1 MIDLPPPDPA
11 IEIVVAS
18 QGMSKGLRQ
27 TDGPQV
33 IVRPSLQIGR
43 VSIGAYGKN
52 ITSPSAE
59 GEGGIFLGYST
70 RIGGVQ
76 LSPVIS
82 YKRLLERTGRT
93 DADAWEFGLSMS
105 RQAGRITPYLSLY
118 YSPDELG
125 STGESLYAEAGASL
139 RLSPSFTINTSV
151 AHRVRAGGP
160 DYGALSAGI
169 SHQATRNISLD
180 LRYHDTDRGDLGA
193 IYQRRLVASLR
204 ARF

>member
-1 MIDLPPPDPA
+1 MIDLPPSDPV

-27 TDGPQV
+27 TDGPQ
-33 IVRPSLQIGR
+33 ILVRPSLQIGR
-43 VSIGAYGKN
+43 LSIGAYGKN

-59 GEGGIFLGYST
+59 GEGGIFIGYSA
-70 RIGGVQ
+70 RIGGLQ
-76 LSPVIS
+76 LSPVIN
-82 YKRLLERTGRT
+82 YKRLLDRTGRP
-93 DADAWEFGLSMS
+93 DVDAWEFGLSMS

-139 RLSPSFTINTSV
+139 RISPSFAISANV
-151 AHRVRAGGP
+151 AHRARAGGP
-160 DYGALSAGI
+160 DYSALSAGI
-169 SHQATRNISLD
+169 SHQASRNISLD
-180 LRYHDTDRGDLGA
+180 LRYHDTDRGGRGA
-193 IYQRRLVASLR
+193 VYQRRLVASLR